1 MKRQREEDRDR
12 DSLSN
17 LPDEVLLHIMK
28 SISIKDAV
36 QTCVLSKR
44 WKDLWKDLTF
54 LNFDKTIGFDDSI
67 FNMFVSS
74 VLSNRH
80 HSTSIH
86 RLDFITG
93 RHRCIGS
100 ELFNSVMSY
109 AVLHNVQQLTICMQ
123 SNLVFEPI
131 WFSCRS
137 LTSLKVSLTN
147 YTQRVVVP
155 KYLQL
160 PALKI
165 LHLDLAVFTAS
176 DNDCAD
182 PFSTCNMLTTL
193 FIRSFRLDDDVKILR
208 ISNSNLS
215 SLTIGHH
222 LSGPPPYQ
230 IEIAT
235 PNVKSLTIIGT
246 PILQLSFACN
256 LSFLEEVYI
265 NIHSGFR
272 RHSTTTDAG
281 LDVRTDSV
289 IVNWLHVL
297 ANVKIM
303 TITSSTISTLLND
316 LSKSGST
323 RTQPP
328 CFARLEAL
336 KVKKL
341 PSLPSLKK
349 LLVEEVDAIL
359 EYILQNSPLARV
371 EFIR

>member
-28 SISIKDAV
+28 FISIKDAV
-36 QTCVLSKR
+36 QICVLSKR
-44 WKDLWKDLTF
+44 WKDLWKDLTI
-54 LNFDKTIGFDDSI
+54 LKFDKSLVFDDAI
-67 FNMFVSS
+67 FEIFVSS
-74 VLSNRH
+74 ILSNRH

-93 RHRCIGS
+93 WHRSIGS
-100 ELFNSVMSY
+100 ELFNRVMSY
-109 AVLHNVQQLTICMQ
+109 AVLHNVQQLTIGMQ
-123 SNLVFEPI
+123 SNIVFEPI

-137 LTSLKVSLTN
+137 LTFLKVSFIN
-147 YTQRVVVP
+147 YRQRIEIP

-182 PFSTCNMLTTL
+182 PFSTCNMLNTL
-193 FIRSFRLDDDVKILR
+193 ILRSFRLDDDVKVLR

-215 SLTIGHH
+215 RLIIGHH
-222 LSGPPPYQ
+222 HSGQPPVYK
-230 IEIAT
+230 IEIST
-235 PNVKSLTIIGT
+235 PNLNSLTIIGT
-246 PILQLSFACN
+246 PIFQLSFPCN

-265 NIHSGFR
+265 NINLGFR
-272 RHSTTTDAG
+272 RHSTTDAG

-303 TITSSTISTLLND
+303 TLASCTLCTLLND
-316 LSKSGST
+316 LSKSGLT

-341 PSLPSLKK
+341 PSVKVLD
-349 LLVEEVDAIL
+349 EEKQDGIL
-359 EYILQNSPLARV
+359 QYLLQNSPLARV
-371 EFIR
+371 EFIT

>member
-1 MKRQREEDRDR
+1 MMKMKRQREEDRDR

-235 PNVKSLTIIGT
+235 PNVKSLTIIG
-246 PILQLSFACN
+246 
-256 LSFLEEVYI
+256 
-265 NIHSGFR
+265 FR

>member
-1 MKRQREEDRDR
+1 MMKMKRQREEDRDR

-28 SISIKDAV
+28 FISIKDAV
-36 QTCVLSKR
+36 QICVLSKR
-44 WKDLWKDLTF
+44 WKDLWKDLTI
-54 LNFDKTIGFDDSI
+54 LKFDKSLVFDDAI
-67 FNMFVSS
+67 FEIFVSS
-74 VLSNRH
+74 ILSNRH

-93 RHRCIGS
+93 WHRSIGS
-100 ELFNSVMSY
+100 ELFNRVMSY
-109 AVLHNVQQLTICMQ
+109 AVLHNVQQLTIGMQ
-123 SNLVFEPI
+123 SNIVFEPI

-137 LTSLKVSLTN
+137 LTFLKVSFIN
-147 YTQRVVVP
+147 YRQRIEIP

-182 PFSTCNMLTTL
+182 PFSTCNMLNTL
-193 FIRSFRLDDDVKILR
+193 ILRSFRLDDDVKVLR

-215 SLTIGHH
+215 RLIIGHH
-222 LSGPPPYQ
+222 HSGQPPVYK
-230 IEIAT
+230 IEIST
-235 PNVKSLTIIGT
+235 PNLNSLTII
-246 PILQLSFACN
+246 
-256 LSFLEEVYI
+256 
-265 NIHSGFR
+265 
-272 RHSTTTDAG
+272 G

-303 TITSSTISTLLND
+303 TLASCTLCTLLND
-316 LSKSGST
+316 LSKSGLT

-341 PSLPSLKK
+341 PSVKVLD
-349 LLVEEVDAIL
+349 EEKQDGIL
-359 EYILQNSPLARV
+359 QYLLQNSPLARV
-371 EFIR
+371 EFIT